1 MKVNWTLIK
10 ALVRRDLGM
19 YFTNPTGYVFITLFI
34 FLSAT
39 AAFWQERFF
48 ANNLANLDQLNIF
61 FPYLLLFFIPALT
74 MGVWANENKQ
84 GTDELLL
91 TLPATDF
98 EIVLGKYIAAFGI
111 YTASLV
117 LSFSHVIV
125 LMVLGSP
132 DYGLMFGNY
141 LGYWLIGGAMI
152 AVGMLASLLTANVT
166 IAFVLGALFCGFF
179 VYIDAIGGALS
190 DTLGGWL
197 RPIGVV
203 DHFEDFARG
212 VISFSGVLYFLS
224 LTGVMLYLNTIL
236 LGRRHWPLEADGY
249 KMWVHHTARVVAVI
263 IAVISLN
270 AILDRFTPRLD
281 VTSEQLHSLS
291 DETEKLLS
299 ELDENRPV
307 FIQAWISE
315 DVPESYVQTRANL
328 LSFLK
333 EIDATGGNR
342 VQVEV
347 IATEPFTE
355 EAREAR
361 EKFGIVPQEVI
372 DPRSTRASTAQI
384 FMGVAFTCGPEEEVI
399 PFFDRGLPT
408 EYELVRSIRVVA
420 KTDRKKIGIVGT
432 EAKLFGG
439 FDFNTMRSNPP
450 WSVVEELKKQYEVVS
465 ISASDSI
472 TQELDALLVA
482 LPSSLPQQELDN
494 LKEYIERGTP
504 TLLLV
509 DPLLMINIGLSPS
522 ERAGSNRNPFM
533 NRNSPPPKEKGN
545 IQAFMQELGFDW
557 NTAQV
562 VWDYYNPHPDFAQ
575 LPPEFVFVGRGN
587 GNPDSFNDSHVA
599 SAGLQELVLL
609 YPGYVKKAL
618 GTPYEFTPLLKSSR
632 ESGTLFYQSLVQRSF
647 FGVQLVSR
655 GQRRIPNSLDYVFAA
670 QIKGAVG
677 SSDTTIAAPRKE
689 VNIIAIADLDFIS
702 EQFFE
707 IRKRGYGDLN
717 FDNVTFFLNAMD
729 LLAGDESFIT
739 LRKRRVRH
747 RTLETI
753 EGRIQAYIAQR
764 AQDEK
769 AAEAEAQAALNEAQ
783 QRLNDKVAQLRQR
796 TDYDAQTKEIM
807 ARNLQEAENK
817 RLETIKAHIE
827 AEKQA
832 KILASKERMEQQIR
846 AIQNGIK
853 TFAVLFP
860 PIPVVIL
867 GLMIFARRRR
877 REVEGAIAARR
888 LRS

>member
-1 MKVNWTLIK
+1 MKINWTLVK

-34 FLSAT
+34 FLSAA

-98 EIVLGKYIAAFGI
+98 EIVLGKFIAAFGI

-141 LGYWLIGGAMI
+141 VGYWLIGGALI
-152 AVGMLASLLTANVT
+152 TVGMLASLLTSNVT

-179 VYIDAIGGALS
+179 VYIDAIAGALS
-190 DTLGGWL
+190 HTLGEWF

-203 DHFEDFARG
+203 EHFEDFARG
-212 VISFSGVLYFLS
+212 VISFSGVLYFVS
-224 LTGVMLYLNTIL
+224 LAGVMLYLNTIL

-249 KMWVHHTARVVAVI
+249 KMWVHHTARAVAVV
-263 IAVISLN
+263 IAVISIN
-270 AILDRFTPRLD
+270 AIISRASLRLD

-291 DETEKLLS
+291 DETERLLS

-307 FIQAWISE
+307 FIQAWISK

-333 EIDATGGNR
+333 EIDAAGGSR
-342 VQVEV
+342 VEVEV
-347 IATEPFTE
+347 IETEPFTE
-355 EAREAR
+355 EARKAR

-372 DPRSTRASTAQI
+372 DPRSTRATTQQI

-420 KTDRKKIGIVGT
+420 KTDRKRIGILGT

-439 FDFNTMRSNPP
+439 FDFNTMRTNPP
-450 WSVVEELKKQYEVVS
+450 WPVVDELKKQYEVIS
-465 ISASDSI
+465 ISAGDSI

-482 LPSSLPQQELDN
+482 LPSSLPQEELDH

-504 TLLLV
+504 TLLVV
-509 DPLLMINIGLSPS
+509 DPLLMINVGLSPS
-522 ERAGSNRNPFM
+522 ERSGANRNPFM
-533 NRNSPPPKEKGN
+533 NRNSPPPKPKGN
-545 IQAFMQELGFDW
+545 IQAFMQELGFEW
-557 NTAQV
+557 NSAQV

-587 GNPDSFNDSHVA
+587 GNPDSFNDEHKA

-609 YPGYVKKAL
+609 YPGSLQKAL

-647 FGVQLVSR
+647 FGMQIVSR
-655 GQRRIPNSLDYVFAA
+655 GLRRIPNSLDYTFAA
-670 QIKGAVG
+670 HVQGAVG
-677 SSDTTIAAPRKE
+677 STDTTIAEPRKQ
-689 VNIIAIADLDFIS
+689 VNVIAIADLDFIS

-717 FDNVTFFLNAMD
+717 FDNVTFFLNCMD

-753 EGRIQAYIAQR
+753 EGRIQEYIAQR
-764 AQDEK
+764 ARDEK

-832 KILASKERMEQQIR
+832 KIQASKERMEQQIR

-867 GLMIFARRRR
+867 GMMIFARRRR
-877 REVEGAIAARR
+877 REAEGAIAARR

>member
-1 MKVNWTLIK
+1 MKINWTLVK

-34 FLSAT
+34 FLSAA

-98 EIVLGKYIAAFGI
+98 EIVLGKFIAAFGI

-141 LGYWLIGGAMI
+141 VGYWLIGGALI
-152 AVGMLASLLTANVT
+152 TVGMLASLLTSNVT

-179 VYIDAIGGALS
+179 VYIDAIAGALS
-190 DTLGGWL
+190 HTLGEWF

-203 DHFEDFARG
+203 EHFEDFARG
-212 VISFSGVLYFLS
+212 VISFSGVLYFVS
-224 LTGVMLYLNTIL
+224 LAGVMLYLNTIL

-249 KMWVHHTARVVAVI
+249 KMWVHHTARAVAVV
-263 IAVISLN
+263 IAVISIN
-270 AILDRFTPRLD
+270 AIISRASLRLD

-291 DETEKLLS
+291 DETEHLLS

-307 FIQAWISE
+307 FIQAWISK

-333 EIDATGGNR
+333 EIDAVGGSR
-342 VQVEV
+342 VEVEV
-347 IATEPFTE
+347 IETEPFTE
-355 EAREAR
+355 EARKAR

-372 DPRSTRASTAQI
+372 DPRSTRATTQQI

-420 KTDRKKIGIVGT
+420 KTDRKRIGILGT

-439 FDFNTMRSNPP
+439 FDFNTMRTNPP
-450 WSVVEELKKQYEVVS
+450 WPVVEELKKQYEVIS

-482 LPSSLPQQELDN
+482 LPSSLPQEELDH

-504 TLLLV
+504 TLLVV
-509 DPLLMINIGLSPS
+509 DPLLMINVGLSPS
-522 ERAGSNRNPFM
+522 ERSGANRNPFM
-533 NRNSPPPKEKGN
+533 NRNSPPPKPKGN
-545 IQAFMQELGFDW
+545 IQAFMQELGFEW
-557 NTAQV
+557 NSAQV

-587 GNPDSFNDSHVA
+587 GNPDSFNDEHKA

-609 YPGYVKKAL
+609 YPGSLQKAL

-647 FGVQLVSR
+647 FGMQIVSR
-655 GQRRIPNSLDYVFAA
+655 GLRRIPNSLDYTFAA
-670 QIKGAVG
+670 HVQGAVG
-677 SSDTTIAAPRKE
+677 STDTTIAEPRKQ
-689 VNIIAIADLDFIS
+689 VNVIAIADLDFIS

-717 FDNVTFFLNAMD
+717 FDNVTFFLNCMD

-753 EGRIQAYIAQR
+753 EGRIQEYIAQR
-764 AQDEK
+764 ARDEK

-832 KILASKERMEQQIR
+832 KIQASKERMEQQIR

-867 GLMIFARRRR
+867 GMMIFARRRR
-877 REVEGAIAARR
+877 REAEGAIAARR

>member
-1 MKVNWTLIK
+1 MKINWTLVK

-34 FLSAT
+34 FLSAA

-98 EIVLGKYIAAFGI
+98 EIVLGKFIAAFGI

-141 LGYWLIGGAMI
+141 VGYWLIGGALI
-152 AVGMLASLLTANVT
+152 TVGMLASLLTSNVT

-179 VYIDAIGGALS
+179 VYIDAIAGALS
-190 DTLGGWL
+190 HTLGEWF

-203 DHFEDFARG
+203 EHFEDFARG
-212 VISFSGVLYFLS
+212 VISFSGVLYFVS
-224 LTGVMLYLNTIL
+224 LAGVMLYLNTIL

-249 KMWVHHTARVVAVI
+249 KMWVHHTARAVAVV
-263 IAVISLN
+263 IAVISIN
-270 AILDRFTPRLD
+270 AIISRASLRLD

-291 DETEKLLS
+291 DETERLLS

-307 FIQAWISE
+307 FIQAWISK

-333 EIDATGGNR
+333 EIDAAGGSR
-342 VQVEV
+342 VEVEV
-347 IATEPFTE
+347 IETEPFTE
-355 EAREAR
+355 EARKAR

-372 DPRSTRASTAQI
+372 DPRSTRATTQQI

-420 KTDRKKIGIVGT
+420 KTDRKRIGILGT

-439 FDFNTMRSNPP
+439 FDFNTMRTNPP
-450 WSVVEELKKQYEVVS
+450 WPVVDELKKQYEVIS

-482 LPSSLPQQELDN
+482 LPSSLPQEELDH

-504 TLLLV
+504 TLLVV
-509 DPLLMINIGLSPS
+509 DPLLMINVGLSPS
-522 ERAGSNRNPFM
+522 ERSGANRNPFM
-533 NRNSPPPKEKGN
+533 NRNSPPPKPKGN
-545 IQAFMQELGFDW
+545 IQAFMQELGFEW
-557 NTAQV
+557 NSAQV

-587 GNPDSFNDSHVA
+587 GNPDSFNDEHKA

-609 YPGYVKKAL
+609 YPGSLQKAL

-647 FGVQLVSR
+647 FGMQIVSR
-655 GQRRIPNSLDYVFAA
+655 GLRRIPNSLDYTFAA
-670 QIKGAVG
+670 HVQGAVG
-677 SSDTTIAAPRKE
+677 STDTTIAEPRKQ
-689 VNIIAIADLDFIS
+689 VNVIAIADLDFIS

-717 FDNVTFFLNAMD
+717 FDNVTFFLNCMD

-753 EGRIQAYIAQR
+753 EGRIQEYIAQR
-764 AQDEK
+764 ARDEK

-832 KILASKERMEQQIR
+832 KIQASKERMEQQIR

-867 GLMIFARRRR
+867 GMMIFARRRR
-877 REVEGAIAARR
+877 REAEGAIAARR